1 MQKPGERQAQGIGED
16 TGAPCG
22 QIRRWK
28 EGRRRLVRSAV
39 AGPAGPRLRHGCA
52 G

>member
-1 MQKPGERQAQGIGED
+1 MQKPAERQAQGIGED
-16 TGAPCG
+16 TGAQYG
-22 QIRRWK
+22 QIRRWQ

-39 AGPAGPRLRHGCA
+39 AGPADPWLRHGCA